1 MKKSY
6 YRVETQVD
14 CEGVVHMPYATVALL
29 VEVACEKFA
38 PVSDH
43 ASPGP
48 DEMAAAMKTAED
60 IIRVKYPIENA
71 SYCMKKPI
79 LENNPSPAIKHGKLI
94 TTSDGSKGWLLTS
107 EMSDLKA

>member
-14 CEGVVHMPYATVALL
+14 CEGVAHLPYSTVALL
-29 VEVACEKFA
+29 VEVACERLA
-38 PVSDH
+38 PTSDQG
-43 ASPGP
+43 SPEP

-60 IIRVKYPIENA
+60 MIRVKYPIENA

-79 LENNPSPAIKHGKLI
+79 LENNPSSAIKHGELI
-94 TTSDGSKGWLLTS
+94 TTANGSKGWLLTS
-107 EMSDLKA
+107 EMSG